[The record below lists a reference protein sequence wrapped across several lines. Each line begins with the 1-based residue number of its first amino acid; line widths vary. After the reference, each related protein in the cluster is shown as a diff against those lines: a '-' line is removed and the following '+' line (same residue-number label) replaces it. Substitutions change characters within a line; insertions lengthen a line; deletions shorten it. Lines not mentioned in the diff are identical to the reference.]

1 MSYIDKVHPLSHKQN
16 LQVNEDLKD
25 KKLVEDHQKL
35 MREMAISTEKIK
47 VETRYI
53 RETSQRLPATP
64 EFVKRLN
71 ILY

>member
-1 MSYIDKVHPLSHKQN
+1 MSFINRLHPLSHQQN
-16 LQVNEDLKD
+16 LQVVEDQKN

-35 MREMAISTEKIK
+35 MKTLEISREKIE

-53 RETSQRLPATP
+53 RETSERLPATP

>member
-1 MSYIDKVHPLSHKQN
+1 MSFINRLHPLSHQQN
-16 LQVNEDLKD
+16 LQVVEDQKN

-35 MREMAISTEKIK
+35 MKTLELSREKIE

-53 RETSQRLPATP
+53 RETSERLPATP